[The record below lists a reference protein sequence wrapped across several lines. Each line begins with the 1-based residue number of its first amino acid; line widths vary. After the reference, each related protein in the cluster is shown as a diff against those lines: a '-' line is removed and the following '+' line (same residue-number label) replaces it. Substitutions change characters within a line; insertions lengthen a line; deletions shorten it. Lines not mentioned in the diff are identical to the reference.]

1 MLRSF
6 GGVKEF
12 RRARAY
18 RHPLGPGF
26 DSLHLHHFFVLGTA
40 KSFIHSS
47 EGLRI
52 RHYCAV
58 FSRVEL
64 FQVTMSHLAA
74 ARTYVSVDPVSTYDQ
89 KFIHFCV
96 ESRGET

>member
-1 MLRSF
+1 M
-6 GGVKEF
+6 EF
-12 RRARAY
+12 RRARAFTV
-18 RHPLGPGF
+18 HSFGPGF
-26 DSLHLHHFFVLGTA
+26 DSQHLHHFCVLGTA